1 MSFLRSRMPKG
12 WLIVL
17 FLTIAASVATVTE
30 PVTGISFPTTLLTPG
45 ASSDLTL
52 AGTGKFAI
60 SNSKYWANGVQ
71 VNCKPRM

>member
-1 MSFLRSRMPKG
+1 MPKG

-52 AGTGKFAI
+52 AGTGKLAI
-60 SNSKYWANGVQ
+60 SNSKHWANGVQ